1 MTLARTSMLVPV
13 SLLVLAGC
21 TDMGIGDLRAPD
33 QRSVNDKSGIYHRPG
48 ARTPVAPRPPDTVA
62 GIDAEPSPTRPGGSG
77 WADSTDVTPPAPPP
91 VFAPP
96 PTPTP
101 GPSAPIIYDPPPP
114 RIATPPGLPPP
125 PAPPTVHSP
134 DQLAPAAGTSD
145 SDPFYFSFLGKQPPE
160 FVGDGTWIT
169 KPPVGDSL
177 ASMRGQVVFMV
188 FSFQGCEGCKVFMPT
203 LEQWGQ
209 RYQPR
214 GAAIVYVD
222 NGAVDPFDYALKAVR
237 AYKISYALY
246 HDPKANTVKAYGIR
260 SFPTAYL
267 LDKQGKV
274 IWEGTPTGQEGR
286 IAPLLEAALAAK

>member
-1 MTLARTSMLVPV
+1 MIRARTSMLLPV
-13 SLLVLAGC
+13 SLLVLSGC
-21 TDMGIGDLRAPD
+21 ADSGLGLGGLKAPD
-33 QRSVNDKSGIYHRPG
+33 QRSVNDRGIYHRPNDRG
-48 ARTPVAPRPPDTVA
+48 VVASRGGSGDG
-62 GIDAEPSPTRPGGSG
+62 GIDAAPPTVRPGGSG
-77 WADSTDVTPPAPPP
+77 WADSPDTTPPATQPP
-91 VFAPP
+91 VFAPSRQEP
-96 PTPTP
+96 PAVP
-101 GPSAPIIYDPPPP
+101 YDPPPP
-114 RIATPPGLPPP
+114 IFTPPTLPPP
-125 PAPPTVHSP
+125 PAPPTIHSP

-145 SDPFYFSFLGKQPPE
+145 ADPFYFSFLGKQPPE

-214 GAAIVYVD
+214 GAAIIYVD
-222 NGAVDPFDYALKAVR
+222 NGAIDPFDYSLKAVR
-237 AYKISYALY
+237 QYKISYALY

-286 IAPLLEAALAAK
+286 IAPLIEAALAAK